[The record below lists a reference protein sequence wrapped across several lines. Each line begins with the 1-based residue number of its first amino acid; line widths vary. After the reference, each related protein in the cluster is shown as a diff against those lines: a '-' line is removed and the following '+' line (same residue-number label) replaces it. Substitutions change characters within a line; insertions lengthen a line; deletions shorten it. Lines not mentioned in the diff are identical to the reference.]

1 MGKNRLTPSQMNKTS
16 HKQIYLPHFLLTG
29 TSCSAF
35 NKKLQAI
42 FKGIKTQTEE
52 TEQESESDI
61 TEMLE

>member
-1 MGKNRLTPSQMNKTS
+1 MNKTS

-29 TSCSAF
+29 TSRSSF

-42 FKGIKTQTEE
+42 FKGIKIQTEE

>member
-29 TSCSAF
+29 TSRSSF

-42 FKGIKTQTEE
+42 FKGIKIQTEE